1 MFLGI
6 FHVFDSN
13 IRCERYLYLC
23 CYIVKKLI
31 KRKQNVFNLVAYIF
45 KYNIRINILTKK
57 NNK

>member
-1 MFLGI
+1 M
-6 FHVFDSN
+6 
-13 IRCERYLYLC
+13 YLIQTLDVKDI
-23 CYIVKKLI
+23 YIYVVILLKKLI